1 MIMVPEFRITRRF
14 AAPRDRVWDAW
25 TRPEQLAR
33 WFGPKGVTT
42 TVLSFDLR
50 PGGGLHARMESAD
63 GGAMWARFVYREV
76 AAPETLVWE
85 HGFAD
90 EAGAFTASPFGGPWP
105 LRLLTTVRFDEEEG
119 DATRLTLTWVPLEAT
134 PEEETAF
141 AAMMESMTGGWSGS
155 FEQLDAFL
163 ADDA

>member
-1 MIMVPEFRITRRF
+1 MAPEFRITRRF
-14 AAPRDRVWDAW
+14 AAPRDRVWEAW

-63 GGAMWARFVYREV
+63 GGVMWARFVYREV
-76 AAPETLVWE
+76 VAPETLVWE

-90 EAGAFTASPFGGPWP
+90 EAGEFTASPFGGPWP
-105 LRLLTTVRFDEEEG
+105 LRLLTNVRFEEEG

-134 PEEETAF
+134 AEEEAAF

-163 ADDA
+163 ADGA